1 MIIHNLSVTINDSSV
16 LRGEVMISREQLKL
30 EIDRVD
36 DHTLSILSQIVMALK
51 SPTTLELNWSMNN
64 PLKNSVIYEGDIISP
79 INEVWD
85 VEQ

>member
-1 MIIHNLSVTINDSSV
+1 
-16 LRGEVMISREQLKL
+16 MISREQLKL

-51 SPTTLELNWSMNN
+51 SSKTPEQNWSVNN

-79 INEVWD
+79 IDEVWD
-85 VEQ
+85 VDQ

>member
-1 MIIHNLSVTINDSSV
+1 LSVTINDSSV
-16 LRGEVMISREQLKL
+16 LRGKVMISREQLKL

-51 SPTTLELNWSMNN
+51 SSKTPEQNWSVNN

-79 INEVWD
+79 IDEVWD
-85 VEQ
+85 VDQ

>member
-1 MIIHNLSVTINDSSV
+1 
-16 LRGEVMISREQLKL
+16 MISREQLKL

-51 SPTTLELNWSMNN
+51 LPMNPEQNWSVNN

-79 INEVWD
+79 IDEIWD
-85 VEQ
+85 VDQ